1 MKLCGGLVPH
11 LTGAI
16 VLLLLNFGKVVQ
28 AHCSNKTFYYKLPNS
43 HNDCGL
49 CRICPREVVDSHQLY
64 EKHLQEECQHLPAL
78 PDGRLPHC
86 HSTSFD
92 KPSCE
97 KWAPHN
103 GRAVCSNGNTVY
115 STCFLQCNVGYRP
128 SNSTNITCTDRPQPK
143 WDRHFTHC
151 TGGGTGL
158 DTVAVVFIVI
168 VIVAAAV
175 LGVVVIFICVKKK
188 SSTDADIDIEEQVAP
203 PAVRNVRITLANAT
217 QRCYKLHKWS
227 AKRGSTVTVMA
238 YSKGCGIQYLVLL
251 KRESK
256 TGDPAVYSSKPNG
269 PSQVDLVSLDYSH
282 QGSYNWIV
290 QLTDGTTE
298 RGHFKL
304 VVKKHMFPVRS
315 IYAGLCPSGNIP
327 VAVQCSAGQPST
339 SPKCEADNILSHT
352 QPAVEENSLQAVPDT
367 SLVLVTTATEDLEQ
381 MPEPQPVR
389 DKMEGYSRLMQTR
402 QDVRTLCR
410 LLDRE
415 EQDGHVSWHVI
426 VTSPLLG
433 YDRDFLSFLEYHRKG
448 RMYDGPMCHVLNLM
462 KQNGTTVEE
471 LIELLQQYQ
480 PSSNKAIAVLEKYL

>member
-352 QPAVEENSLQAVPDT
+352 QP
-367 SLVLVTTATEDLEQ
+367 
-381 MPEPQPVR
+381 EPQPVR